1 MTAADDLGFQAI
13 ADIDDFE
20 RHSGNRIERALFNHR
35 WLVIVACVL
44 LSLALGAAASRL
56 RLNASFLKT
65 IPTAHPF
72 VVAHLAH
79 EADLKGLANAVRIVV
94 EARPGQDIFDPAY
107 LDLLRRISDDVYL
120 VPGVDRPFVRS
131 LWMPA
136 TRWQGV
142 TENGFDGGPVIGD
155 GYDGSPA
162 AIAAVRTNVERSG
175 EIGQLVAPDFR
186 SSLVDVPLLDVDPQS
201 GAALDYR
208 AMSDALEAIRA
219 RYEREGVV
227 VRITG
232 FAKIMGDLIAGLRSM
247 LGFFGAAV
255 AITTL
260 LLYGFTRCWRSTLL
274 VQACTLVGVVWLLGS
289 LALLGQE
296 LNPYSILVPFL
307 VYAIGI
313 SHGAQKM
320 NGIMQDVAR
329 GTHRLIAAR
338 YTFRRLFAAGATAL
352 LADAA
357 GFAVLSIIEI
367 PVIRELALV
376 ASIGVGILIF
386 TNLAL
391 LPVLLSYTG
400 VSARAAQRSLR
411 QSQAGDEGAATQQ
424 RLWRW
429 LDRFT
434 RAPAAAAAI
443 AVAVLLAVASAAVGT
458 QLRVGDLDPGAP
470 ELRPDSRYNR
480 DNEFVVRH
488 YQAGSDVLVVM
499 VETPPDGCAAQGTLQ
514 KLDDL
519 EWQLRQLPGVEGTRS
534 VAALARWM
542 SAGMNEGSLKWA
554 ELLPNQDMLNLAASR
569 APRELLNPTCD
580 LLLLHAFLRDHK
592 ADTLK
597 SVVAQVQ
604 SFAAA
609 NDGPEARFVL
619 AAGSAGIDAAT
630 NIVVEASNT
639 RMLIGV
645 YAVVALLCLIA
656 FRSWRA
662 TLCAL
667 LPLLLTSLMAEA
679 LMVMLGIGVK
689 VATLPVIALGVGIGV
704 DYALYVLSVTLSWL
718 KQGAT
723 LSQAYLKALRF
734 TGRVVVFTGVTLSL
748 GVFTWVLS
756 PIKFQAD
763 MGILLTFMFLWNMVG
778 ALVLVPALARFL
790 LKPGR
795 ASATPSLQGV
805 GATGTAGSPGPA

>member
-1 MTAADDLGFQAI
+1 
-13 ADIDDFE
+13 
-20 RHSGNRIERALFNHR
+20 
-35 WLVIVACVL
+35 
-44 LSLALGAAASRL
+44 
-56 RLNASFLKT
+56 
-65 IPTAHPF
+65 
-72 VVAHLAH
+72 
-79 EADLKGLANAVRIVV
+79 
-94 EARPGQDIFDPAY
+94 
-107 LDLLRRISDDVYL
+107 
-120 VPGVDRPFVRS
+120 
-131 LWMPA
+131 
-136 TRWQGV
+136 
-142 TENGFDGGPVIGD
+142 
-155 GYDGSPA
+155 
-162 AIAAVRTNVERSG
+162 
-175 EIGQLVAPDFR
+175 
-186 SSLVDVPLLDVDPQS
+186 
-201 GAALDYR
+201 
-208 AMSDALEAIRA
+208 
-219 RYEREGVV
+219 
-227 VRITG
+227 
-232 FAKIMGDLIAGLRSM
+232 
-247 LGFFGAAV
+247 
-255 AITTL
+255 
-260 LLYGFTRCWRSTLL
+260 
-274 VQACTLVGVVWLLGS
+274 
-289 LALLGQE
+289 
-296 LNPYSILVPFL
+296 
-307 VYAIGI
+307 
-313 SHGAQKM
+313 
-320 NGIMQDVAR
+320 
-329 GTHRLIAAR
+329 
-338 YTFRRLFAAGATAL
+338 
-352 LADAA
+352 
-357 GFAVLSIIEI
+357 
-367 PVIRELALV
+367 
-376 ASIGVGILIF
+376 
-386 TNLAL
+386 
-391 LPVLLSYTG
+391 
-400 VSARAAQRSLR
+400 
-411 QSQAGDEGAATQQ
+411 
-424 RLWRW
+424 
-429 LDRFT
+429 
-434 RAPAAAAAI
+434 
-443 AVAVLLAVASAAVGT
+443 
-458 QLRVGDLDPGAP
+458 
-470 ELRPDSRYNR
+470 
-480 DNEFVVRH
+480 VVRH

-704 DYALYVLSVTLSWL
+704 DYALYVLSVTMSWL

-723 LSQAYLKALRF
+723 LSQAYLQALRF

-790 LKPGR
+790 LRSSNDARYVPCISAAGWR
-795 ASATPSLQGV
+795 ARMASATVVRVACIDAVRGNGERDLR
-805 GATGTAGSPGPA
+805 TAGISWPGASSIGRGTRCWSCGLRSAGALAWPHVRGVDSAEGVAVRCGERVEADDVALIMYTSGTTGRPKGAMLTHGNIFWNNVNARFGPENVAGRRPASPPRRCSTSAG